1 MADPDQYYGVGIFS
15 DLWKK
20 GEMPTE
26 ARLIKGTSLLFDY
39 LMRGTDSI
47 KDFHG
52 VGKSMYDGLEIR
64 VVRISKEFYDKHH
77 HKDKKPDGTKES
89 IH

>member
-1 MADPDQYYGVGIFS
+1 
-15 DLWKK
+15 
-20 GEMPTE
+20 
-26 ARLIKGTSLLFDY
+26 
-39 LMRGTDSI
+39 MRGTDSI

-52 VGKSMYDGLEIR
+52 AGKSMYDGLEIR